1 MNYPVVKAKHAVR
14 RALRE
19 NNNKRPGCSKVIKK
33 KKFFRKEYRKA
44 ISARRFKNIIE
55 HREKED
61 FMQVVFYALLASFGL
76 GLMSVYHPDL
86 RIFAII
92 TSLFCIA
99 LLIDLRIKQNAS
111 KQRRAQEEQFKKLAL
126 MINKSSHQKNREF
139 LFRKIPEQSI
149 TKLSEKD
156 NNLTE
161 IREFPFRKVP
171 S

>member
-61 FMQVVFYALLASFGL
+61 FMQVVFYALLAS
-76 GLMSVYHPDL
+76 LMHLPRTQLKKKIIDNPQVISVIKEVPCMHDL
-86 RIFAII
+86 LHSFHNCDYGKYMK
-92 TSLFCIA
+92 TVS
-99 LLIDLRIKQNAS
+99 
-111 KQRRAQEEQFKKLAL
+111 
-126 MINKSSHQKNREF
+126 F
-139 LFRKIPEQSI
+139 LF
-149 TKLSEKD
+149 
-156 NNLTE
+156 N
-161 IREFPFRKVP
+161 VM
-171 S
+171 